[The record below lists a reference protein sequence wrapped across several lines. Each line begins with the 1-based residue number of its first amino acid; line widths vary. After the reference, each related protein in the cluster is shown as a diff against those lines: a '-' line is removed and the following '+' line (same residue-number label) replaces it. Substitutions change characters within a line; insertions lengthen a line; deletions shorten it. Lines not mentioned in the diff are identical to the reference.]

1 MTYELTF
8 SKMIYQIGFV
18 ITFFL
23 AFLLLNKSRK
33 TIADK
38 ILFFWLLIIGF
49 HLFLFYLFYN
59 KIDSEYPYLLGINIP
74 LPLFHGPFLY
84 LYTKAITNQL
94 KNWKINLLHFL
105 PPIISYLSLIDFFL
119 LSGKEK
125 ILLFENEGKG
135 FENIMNLIIVAV
147 LCSGIIY
154 VLLSI
159 NATRKHKKS
168 FINQFSSNEKINITW
183 LNYLVY
189 GIGISWLFIFYG
201 NDEVLFT
208 VVVLFVIFIGY
219 FGINQLGIFTNTD
232 LLKLE
237 SKSTFYTLTDHS
249 LASYNIEDKASN
261 SQKYEK
267 SGLKQETA
275 IEIHKLLSRKIETE
289 KWFTNSELT
298 LVELAQNLDVFPN
311 KLSQVINTY
320 ERKNF
325 HDYINSKRV
334 ELFLHLVENP
344 ENRKYTIL
352 SLAFD
357 CGFNSKSSFN
367 KHFKKITN
375 QTPSVYINLLE
386 NKLEF
391 QKNKENEVH
400 FV

>member
-1 MTYELTF
+1 
-8 SKMIYQIGFV
+8 MIYQIGFV

-23 AFLLLNKSRK
+23 AFLLLSKSRK
-33 TIADK
+33 TMADK
-38 ILFFWLLIIGF
+38 ILFFWLIIIGF

-105 PPIISYLSLIDFFL
+105 PAIISYLSLIDFFQ
-119 LSGKEK
+119 LSAKEK
-125 ILLFENEGKG
+125 ILLFENQGKG
-135 FENIMNLIIVAV
+135 FENIMNLIITAII
-147 LCSGIIY
+147 CSGIIY
-154 VLLSI
+154 VILSI
-159 NATRKHKKS
+159 LSTRKHKKTVL
-168 FINQFSSNEKINITW
+168 NQSSTNEKINLSW

-189 GIGISWLFIFYG
+189 GIGVSWLFVLYG
-201 NDEVLFT
+201 NDEILFT

-219 FGINQLGIFTNTD
+219 FGINQVGVFTNTD

-237 SKSTFYTLTDHS
+237 TEPSFYSFTDTTVD
-249 LASYNIEDKASN
+249 SYIIEDKIQKN
-261 SQKYEK
+261 QKYEK

-275 IEIHKLLSRKIETE
+275 IEIHKLLSQKIENE

-298 LVELAQNLDVFPN
+298 LFELAQNLDVLPN
-311 KLSQVINTY
+311 KLSQVINTF
-320 ERKNF
+320 EGKNF
-325 HDYINSKRV
+325 YDYINSKRV
-334 ELFLHLVENP
+334 ELFLKLVEDP

-375 QTPSVYINLLE
+375 QTPSAYINSLE
-386 NKLEF
+386 NMEF
-391 QKNKENEVH
+391 QKI
-400 FV
+400 

>member
-1 MTYELTF
+1 
-8 SKMIYQIGFV
+8 MIYQIGFV

-23 AFLLLNKSRK
+23 AFLLLSKSRK

-49 HLFLFYLFYN
+49 HLFLFNLFYN
-59 KIDSEYPYLLGINIP
+59 KSDFEYPYLLGINVP

-84 LYTKAITNQL
+84 LYSKAITNQL
-94 KNWKINLLHFL
+94 KNWRINLLHFS
-105 PPIISYLSLIDFFL
+105 PAIISYAVLFDFFK

-125 ILLFENEGKG
+125 LLIMENQGSE
-135 FENIMNLIIVAV
+135 FENILNMIIIAI

-154 VLLSI
+154 VFLSI
-159 NATRKHKKS
+159 QTTRKHKKN
-168 FINQFSSNEKINITW
+168 FINEFSSNEKINLSW
-183 LNYLVY
+183 LNYLVC
-189 GIGISWLFIFYG
+189 GIGISWLFVIYG
-201 NDEVLFT
+201 NDEILFT

-237 SKSTFYTLTDHS
+237 TESSFYTYSDPTLNSYS
-249 LASYNIEDKASN
+249 LEDKVQKN
-261 SQKYEK
+261 QKYEK
-267 SGLKQETA
+267 SGLKEETA
-275 IEIHKLLSRKIETE
+275 MEIHKVLCQKMENE

-298 LVELAQNLDVFPN
+298 LVELAQNLDIFPN

-320 ERKNF
+320 EGKNF
-325 HDYINSKRV
+325 HDYINSRRV
-334 ELFLHLVENP
+334 ELFLKLVENP

-375 QTPSVYINLLE
+375 QTPSVYINSIE
-386 NKLEF
+386 NILEF
-391 QKNKENEVH
+391 Q
-400 FV
+400 

>member
-1 MTYELTF
+1 
-8 SKMIYQIGFV
+8 MIYQIGFV

-23 AFLLLNKSRK
+23 AFLLLSKSRK

-38 ILFFWLLIIGF
+38 ILFFWLVTIGF

-59 KIDSEYPYLLGINIP
+59 KIDFEYPYLLGINIP
-74 LPLFHGPFLY
+74 LPLFHGPFLF
-84 LYTKAITNQL
+84 LYTKAITGQL

-105 PPIISYLSLIDFFL
+105 PALISYLSLIDFFQ

-125 ILLFENEGKG
+125 ILLFENGGKG
-135 FENIMNLIIVAV
+135 FENIMNTIIVAI

-159 NATRKHKKS
+159 QATRKHKKS
-168 FINQFSSNEKINITW
+168 FINQFSSNEKTNLFW

-189 GIGISWLFIFYG
+189 GIGISWLLIFYG

-237 SKSTFYTLTDHS
+237 SKSAFYTLTDYS
-249 LASYNIEDKASN
+249 LNSYIIEDKAN

-275 IEIHKLLSRKIETE
+275 IEIHQLLSRKIETE

-298 LVELAQNLDVFPN
+298 LVELAQNLDVLPN

-320 ERKNF
+320 EGKNF

-334 ELFLHLVENP
+334 ELFLKLLENP

-375 QTPSVYINLLE
+375 QTPSVYINSLE
-386 NKLEF
+386 NKLEV
-391 QKNKENEVH
+391 KINKSSYIH
-400 FV
+400 KKQLYLQ

>member
-1 MTYELTF
+1 
-8 SKMIYQIGFV
+8 MIYQIGFV

-23 AFLLLNKSRK
+23 AFLLLSKSRK

-38 ILFFWLLIIGF
+38 ILFFWLIIIGF

-94 KNWKINLLHFL
+94 KNWKINLLHFS
-105 PPIISYLSLIDFFL
+105 PAIISYLALLDFFK
-119 LSGKEK
+119 LSAKEK
-125 ILLFENEGKG
+125 ILIFENQGSE
-135 FENIMNLIIVAV
+135 FENILNMIIVSI

-159 NATRKHKKS
+159 HATRKHKKT
-168 FINQFSSNEKINITW
+168 FINKFSSNEKINLSW

-201 NDEVLFT
+201 DDEVLFT
-208 VVVLFVIFIGY
+208 VVVLFVLFIGF

-237 SKSTFYTLTDHS
+237 TEASFYTYTDPT
-249 LASYNIEDKASN
+249 LNSYSIEYNVQKN
-261 SQKYEK
+261 QKYEK
-267 SGLKQETA
+267 SGLKEEIA
-275 IEIHKLLSRKIETE
+275 MEIHKVLCQKMENE
-289 KWFTNSELT
+289 KWFTNSDLT

-320 ERKNF
+320 EGKNF

-334 ELFLHLVENP
+334 ELFLKLVENP

-375 QTPSVYINLLE
+375 QTPSVYINILQ

-391 QKNKENEVH
+391 QKNEIEIN

>member
-1 MTYELTF
+1 
-8 SKMIYQIGFV
+8 MIYQIGFV

-23 AFLLLNKSRK
+23 AFLLLSKSRK

-49 HLFLFYLFYN
+49 HLFLFNLFYN
-59 KIDSEYPYLLGINIP
+59 KSDFEYPYLLGLNIP

-94 KNWKINLLHFL
+94 KNWKINLLHFS
-105 PPIISYLSLIDFFL
+105 PAIISYLALFDFFK

-125 ILLFENEGKG
+125 SLIMENQGSE
-135 FENIMNLIIVAV
+135 FENILNMILIAI

-154 VLLSI
+154 VFLSI
-159 NATRKHKKS
+159 QATRKHKKN
-168 FINQFSSNEKINITW
+168 FINQFSTNEKINLSW

-189 GIGISWLFIFYG
+189 GIGISWLFVIYG
-201 NDEVLFT
+201 NDEILFT

-237 SKSTFYTLTDHS
+237 TKSSFYTYSDPTLN
-249 LASYNIEDKASN
+249 SYSIEDKVQKN
-261 SQKYEK
+261 QKYEK
-267 SGLKQETA
+267 SGLKEETA
-275 IEIHKLLSRKIETE
+275 MEIHKVLCQKMENE

-298 LVELAQNLDVFPN
+298 LVELAQNLDIFPN

-320 ERKNF
+320 EGKNF

-334 ELFLHLVENP
+334 ELFLKLVENP

-375 QTPSVYINLLE
+375 QTPSVYINSLE

>member
-1 MTYELTF
+1 
-8 SKMIYQIGFV
+8 MIYQIGFV

-23 AFLLLNKSRK
+23 AFLLLSKSRK
-33 TIADK
+33 TIADI
-38 ILFFWLLIIGF
+38 ILFFWLIIIGF
-49 HLFLFYLFYN
+49 HLFLFYIFYN
-59 KIDSEYPYLLGINIP
+59 KTDWKYPYLLGINLP

-84 LYTKAITNQL
+84 LYTKAITKQL
-94 KNWKINLLHFL
+94 KNWKINLLHFS
-105 PPIISYLSLIDFFL
+105 PAIISYLALLDFYK

-125 ILLFENEGKG
+125 IFIFENQGKE
-135 FENIMNLIIVAV
+135 FENTINIIIVAI

-159 NATRKHKKS
+159 YATRKHKKT
-168 FINQFSSNEKINITW
+168 FINQFSSNEKINLSW

-189 GIGISWLFIFYG
+189 GIGISWLLIFYG

-237 SKSTFYTLTDHS
+237 TESSFYTYSDPKLN
-249 LASYNIEDKASN
+249 SYSIEDKAQKN
-261 SQKYEK
+261 QKYEK
-267 SGLKQETA
+267 SGLKEETA
-275 IEIHKLLSRKIETE
+275 MEIHKVLCQKMENE

-298 LVELAQNLDVFPN
+298 LVELAQNLDIFPN

-320 ERKNF
+320 EGKNF
-325 HDYINSKRV
+325 HDYINSRRV
-334 ELFLHLVENP
+334 ELFLKLVENP

-375 QTPSVYINLLE
+375 QTPSLYIISLE

-391 QKNKENEVH
+391 QKNKGNEVH

>member
-1 MTYELTF
+1 
-8 SKMIYQIGFV
+8 MIYQIGFV

-23 AFLLLNKSRK
+23 AFLLLSKSHK
-33 TIADK
+33 TMADK
-38 ILFFWLLIIGF
+38 ILFFWFIIIGF
-49 HLFLFYLFYN
+49 HLFLFYLYYN

-105 PPIISYLSLIDFFL
+105 PVIISYLLLIDFFQ
-119 LSGKEK
+119 LSDKEK
-125 ILLFENEGKG
+125 ILIFENQGNG
-135 FENIMNLIIVAV
+135 FENIINIIIVAIF
-147 LCSGIIY
+147 CSGIIY
-154 VLLSI
+154 VFLSI
-159 NATRKHKKS
+159 QATRKHKKS
-168 FINQFSSNEKINITW
+168 VLNQFSNNEKINISW

-189 GIGISWLFIFYG
+189 GIGISWLFVIYG
-201 NDEVLFT
+201 NDEILFT

-219 FGINQLGIFTNTD
+219 FGINQVGIFTNTD

-237 SKSTFYTLTDHS
+237 TESIFYTFTEPTFN
-249 LASYNIEDKASN
+249 SYIVEDKVPN
-261 SQKYEK
+261 NQKYEK

-275 IEIHKLLSRKIETE
+275 IEIHKLLCQKIENE

-298 LVELAQNLDVFPN
+298 LFELAQNLNVLPN
-311 KLSQVINTY
+311 KLSQVINTF
-320 ERKNF
+320 EGKNF
-325 HDYINSKRV
+325 YDYINSKRV
-334 ELFLHLVENP
+334 ELFLKLVENP

-375 QTPSVYINLLE
+375 QTPSVYINSLE
-386 NKLEF
+386 NRLKF
-391 QKNKENEVH
+391 QKNENEMHSV
-400 FV
+400 

>member
-1 MTYELTF
+1 
-8 SKMIYQIGFV
+8 MIYQIGFV

-23 AFLLLNKSRK
+23 AFLLLSKSRK

-49 HLFLFYLFYN
+49 HLFLFNLFYN
-59 KIDSEYPYLLGINIP
+59 KSDFEYPYLLGINVP

-84 LYTKAITNQL
+84 LYSKAITNQL
-94 KNWKINLLHFL
+94 KNWRINLLHFS
-105 PPIISYLSLIDFFL
+105 PAIISYAVLFDFFK

-125 ILLFENEGKG
+125 LLIMENQGSE
-135 FENIMNLIIVAV
+135 FENILNMIIIAI

-154 VLLSI
+154 VFLSI
-159 NATRKHKKS
+159 QTTRKHKKN
-168 FINQFSSNEKINITW
+168 FINEFSSNEKINLSW
-183 LNYLVY
+183 LNYLVC
-189 GIGISWLFIFYG
+189 GIGISWLFVIYG
-201 NDEVLFT
+201 NDEILFT

-237 SKSTFYTLTDHS
+237 TESSFYTYSDPTLNSYS
-249 LASYNIEDKASN
+249 LEDKVQKN
-261 SQKYEK
+261 QKYEK
-267 SGLKQETA
+267 SGLKEETA
-275 IEIHKLLSRKIETE
+275 MEIHKVLCQKMENE

-298 LVELAQNLDVFPN
+298 LVELAQNLDTFPN

-320 ERKNF
+320 EGKNF
-325 HDYINSKRV
+325 HDYINSRRV
-334 ELFLHLVENP
+334 ELFLKLVENP

-375 QTPSVYINLLE
+375 QTPSVYINSIE
-386 NKLEF
+386 NILEF
-391 QKNKENEVH
+391 Q
-400 FV
+400 

>member
-1 MTYELTF
+1 
-8 SKMIYQIGFV
+8 MIYQIGFV

-23 AFLLLNKSRK
+23 AFLLLSKSRK

-38 ILFFWLLIIGF
+38 ILCFWLIIIGF
-49 HLFLFYLFYN
+49 HLLLFYLYYN
-59 KIDSEYPYLLGINIP
+59 KIDYKYPYLLGINIP
-74 LPLFHGPFLY
+74 LPLFHGPLLY

-94 KNWKINLLHFL
+94 KNWKINLLHFS
-105 PPIISYLSLIDFFL
+105 PAIISYIALLDFFKL
-119 LSGKEK
+119 TAQEK
-125 ILLFENEGKG
+125 ILIFENQGSE
-135 FENIMNLIIVAV
+135 FENILNMIIIAI

-154 VLLSI
+154 VLLSVSE
-159 NATRKHKKS
+159 TRKHKKN
-168 FINQFSSNEKINITW
+168 FINQFSSNEKIKLSW

-201 NDEVLFT
+201 NDDVLFT
-208 VVVLFVIFIGY
+208 VVALFGIFMGY

-237 SKSTFYTLTDHS
+237 SESVFYTVTDHT
-249 LASYNIEDKASN
+249 ANSYNNEEKALIT
-261 SQKYEK
+261 QKYEK

-275 IEIHKLLSRKIETE
+275 IEIHKLLSHKIETE

-320 ERKNF
+320 EGKNF

-334 ELFLHLVENP
+334 ELFLKLVENP

-375 QTPSVYINLLE
+375 QTPSVYINSLE
-386 NKLEF
+386 NKVKF
-391 QKNKENEVH
+391 QKNENEIH
-400 FV
+400 FA

>member
-1 MTYELTF
+1 
-8 SKMIYQIGFV
+8 MIYQIGFV

-23 AFLLLNKSRK
+23 AFLLLSKSRK

-38 ILFFWLLIIGF
+38 ILFFWLIIIGF
-49 HLFLFYLFYN
+49 HLFLFYLYYN
-59 KIDSEYPYLLGINIP
+59 KINSNYPYLLGINIP

-84 LYTKAITNQL
+84 LYTRAITNQL

-105 PPIISYLSLIDFFL
+105 PAIISYLSLTDFFQ
-119 LSGKEK
+119 LSGQEK
-125 ILLFENEGKG
+125 ILIFENQGSEY
-135 FENIMNLIIVAV
+135 ENILNMIIIAI

-159 NATRKHKKS
+159 SATRKHKKN
-168 FINQFSSNEKINITW
+168 FINQFSSNEKINLSW

-208 VVVLFVIFIGY
+208 AVALFVIFMGY
-219 FGINQLGIFTNTD
+219 FGINQLGIFTNKD
-232 LLKLE
+232 VLNLE
-237 SKSTFYTLTDHS
+237 TESSFYSYSGPTLD
-249 LASYNIEDKASN
+249 SYRIEDKVQKN
-261 SQKYEK
+261 QKYEK
-267 SGLKQETA
+267 SGLKEETA
-275 IEIHKLLSRKIETE
+275 MEIHKILCYKMKKE

-320 ERKNF
+320 EHKNF

-334 ELFLHLVENP
+334 ELFLKLVEYP

-375 QTPSVYINLLE
+375 QTPSVYINSLE

-391 QKNKENEVH
+391 QKNENEVNS
-400 FV
+400 VLANLPVK

>member
-1 MTYELTF
+1 
-8 SKMIYQIGFV
+8 MIYQIGFV

-23 AFLLLNKSRK
+23 AFLLLSKSRK
-33 TIADK
+33 TVADK
-38 ILFFWLLIIGF
+38 ILFFWLIIIGV

-59 KIDSEYPYLLGINIP
+59 KIDYKYPYLLGINIP

-105 PPIISYLSLIDFFL
+105 PAIISYLSLIDFFQ
-119 LSGKEK
+119 LSGNEK
-125 ILLFENEGKG
+125 ILLFENQGKG
-135 FENIMNLIIVAV
+135 FENIMNLIITAIV
-147 LCSGIIY
+147 CSGIIY
-154 VLLSI
+154 VFLSI
-159 NATRKHKKS
+159 LSTRKHKKTVL
-168 FINQFSSNEKINITW
+168 NQSSSNEKINLSW

-189 GIGISWLFIFYG
+189 GIGVSWLFVLYG
-201 NDEVLFT
+201 NDEILFT

-219 FGINQLGIFTNTD
+219 FGINQVGIFTNTD

-237 SKSTFYTLTDHS
+237 TKSTFYTYTAPTLDT
-249 LASYNIEDKASN
+249 YIIEDKVQKN
-261 SQKYEK
+261 QKYEK

-275 IEIHKLLSRKIETE
+275 IEIHKLLCQKIENE

-298 LVELAQNLDVFPN
+298 LVELAQNLDILPN
-311 KLSQVINTY
+311 KLSQVINTF
-320 ERKNF
+320 EGKNF
-325 HDYINSKRV
+325 YDYINSKRV
-334 ELFLHLVENP
+334 ELFLKLVENP

-375 QTPSVYINLLE
+375 QTPSVYISSLE
-386 NKLEF
+386 NRLEF
-391 QKNKENEVH
+391 QKI
-400 FV
+400 

>member
-1 MTYELTF
+1 
-8 SKMIYQIGFV
+8 MIYQIGFV

-23 AFLLLNKSRK
+23 AFLLLSKSRK
-33 TIADK
+33 TIADN
-38 ILFFWLLIIGF
+38 ILFFWLIIIGF
-49 HLFLFYLFYN
+49 HLFLFYIYYN
-59 KIDSEYPYLLGINIP
+59 KTDWKYPYLLGINIP

-84 LYTKAITNQL
+84 LYTRAITNQL

-105 PPIISYLSLIDFFL
+105 PIIISYLSLVAFFQ
-119 LSGKEK
+119 LSRKEK
-125 ILLFENEGKG
+125 ILILENQGKE
-135 FENIMNLIIVAV
+135 FENIMNMIIVAI

-159 NATRKHKKS
+159 YATRKHKKS
-168 FINQFSSNEKINITW
+168 IINQFSSNEKTNLSW

-189 GIGISWLFIFYG
+189 GIGISWVLIFYG

-237 SKSTFYTLTDHS
+237 PESACYSLTDHS
-249 LASYNIEDKASN
+249 LTSYTIEDKTTI

-275 IEIHKLLSRKIETE
+275 VEIHKLLNRKIETE

-298 LVELAQNLDVFPN
+298 LVELAQNLAVFPN

-320 ERKNF
+320 EGKNF

-334 ELFLHLVENP
+334 ELFLKLVENP

-375 QTPSVYINLLE
+375 QTPSLYINSLE
-386 NKLEF
+386 NKFEF
-391 QKNKENEVH
+391 QKNKGNEVH